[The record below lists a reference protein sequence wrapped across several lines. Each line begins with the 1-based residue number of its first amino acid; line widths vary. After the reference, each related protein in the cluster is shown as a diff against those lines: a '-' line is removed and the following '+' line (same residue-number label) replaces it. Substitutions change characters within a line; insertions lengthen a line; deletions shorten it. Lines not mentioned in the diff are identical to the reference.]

1 MSKTDDLQHIYE
13 VNELQEYDERKGN
26 RPPHMIIRENTTAGM
41 GKFASMVIMTGVVLL
56 FVSLVAIIAI
66 TASILTHFSTLP
78 ICDNSQTSNTGST
91 GPTGSTGSLGG
102 SNTVNCSYLASNNDA
117 VEAAAHNKTIDM
129 LERQQSQLGIVQTQ
143 IGRILNATQDTAWKV
158 NEIRNLADEQAA
170 IAANNTNSIGQV
182 LQSATST
189 AQKLV
194 NIVNTLSNLKNAS
207 TSTAGVVDDILLVVD
222 ELLELQNDNATLPYS
237 CGEIKQREPK
247 SPSGV
252 YLLVNPS
259 GNGATYAYCYMG
271 ELCGSEGGWKRI
283 AYLDM
288 SDATVNCPH
297 AFKLIESGGVRAC
310 GRTPSSSGSCTSVQF
325 PSNGFGYTQICGR
338 VTGYQHAT
346 PDGFAGPGW
355 SGHNDLNSYYIDGVS
370 ITRGSPRQHVW
381 TFGAGYSG
389 NTLIHPQY
397 TCPCASGSTQSTQS
411 FVGSNYFCESGNHLS
426 AGAGILFTSDPLWDG
441 QNCGSIESNCCS
453 AAGIPWFHRSYSV
466 ATKDYIELRVCGDQ
480 STGDEDTPVSYYE
493 IYVK

>member
-41 GKFASMVIMTGVVLL
+41 GRFASMVIMTGVVLL

-102 SNTVNCSYLASNNDA
+102 SNTVNCTYLASNNDA

-129 LERQQSQLGIVQTQ
+129 LERQQSQLGIVQNQ
-143 IGRILNATQDTAWKV
+143 IGQILNATQDTAWKV
-158 NEIRNLADEQAA
+158 NEIRNLANEQAA

-222 ELLELQNDNATLPYS
+222 ELLELQNDNAIYS
-237 CGEIKQREPK
+237 ALFLWRNQTE
-247 SPSGV
+247 
-252 YLLVNPS
+252 
-259 GNGATYAYCYMG
+259 GA
-271 ELCGSEGGWKRI
+271 
-283 AYLDM
+283 
-288 SDATVNCPH
+288 H
-297 AFKLIESGGVRAC
+297 
-310 GRTPSSSGSCTSVQF
+310 
-325 PSNGFGYTQICGR
+325 
-338 VTGYQHAT
+338 
-346 PDGFAGPGW
+346 
-355 SGHNDLNSYYIDGVS
+355 
-370 ITRGSPRQHVW
+370 
-381 TFGAGYSG
+381 
-389 NTLIHPQY
+389 
-397 TCPCASGSTQSTQS
+397 
-411 FVGSNYFCESGNHLS
+411 
-426 AGAGILFTSDPLWDG
+426 
-441 QNCGSIESNCCS
+441 
-453 AAGIPWFHRSYSV
+453 
-466 ATKDYIELRVCGDQ
+466 
-480 STGDEDTPVSYYE
+480 
-493 IYVK
+493 